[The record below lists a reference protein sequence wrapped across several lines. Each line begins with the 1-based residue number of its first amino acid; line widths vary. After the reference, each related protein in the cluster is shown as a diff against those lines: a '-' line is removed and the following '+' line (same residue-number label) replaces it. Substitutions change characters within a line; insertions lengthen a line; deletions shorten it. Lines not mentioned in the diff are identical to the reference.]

1 MDFKSPWWVKYRKR
15 RYKTKNYLTFEVIL
29 RRSFRETV
37 REYLSCASIAGIR
50 EINNPNNTFLHR
62 LAFHFSLRY
71 TIYCFPSALR
81 IVLLFTSLVNI
92 MYFLQYTWNSTLANP
107 LVVTGESSTYP
118 IKDIDFPAIAF
129 CNINRI
135 SLKALKLHAAKM
147 YPRLSK
153 LNFSLAHLEFFYQN
167 MGRLIDFSYDD
178 TRLYAKL
185 MDAFS
190 LKEFSDMT
198 VGLMRELAP
207 NCEETLIKCQWAGK
221 VVDCKN
227 IFELRRTVLGHCCA
241 FNYVLDYNAAV
252 SLHATIA
259 PVKRQT
265 VPGVNNGLRVVM
277 DAMIDD
283 YAFPLTYR
291 TGFEVLIFD
300 PIHFADMT
308 GGRVIQR
315 MVQPNQEQFFQV
327 ESVKQ
332 IASPEVRKY
341 PLSARKCL
349 FRDENVKEFHN
360 KYSYSACLV
369 KCRKS
374 LQKCTDLYVK
384 NLRCLDKYREKLQYL
399 YPLDTEDTEG
409 LEQEL
414 VDSLY
419 CPECLP
425 DCELTQHST
434 KSYKIPLQTTRM
446 RNGINL
452 TDKCVISIFHPTTSG
467 ILHRLDVVAYW
478 FEILSNIGG
487 FSGMLMG
494 IGIYTVYFLF
504 VYTFCEILYSNYN
517 KYR

>member
-1 MDFKSPWWVKYRKR
+1 MDFKSPWWVKYRNR
-15 RYKTKNYLTFEVIL
+15 RYKTKNYLTFEMIL

-62 LAFHFSLRY
+62 
-71 TIYCFPSALR
+71 ALR
-81 IVLLFTSLVNI
+81 IVLLFASLVNI

-198 VGLMRELAP
+198 VLAP

-369 KCRKS
+369 KCRIQSVQS
-374 LQKCTDLYVK
+374 LCKCIPYFMPTSYKNVPTCTLK
-384 NLRCLDKYREKLQYL
+384 NLRCLDKYRGEWRTPACHLFYL
-399 YPLDTEDTEG
+399 FYQLLTEINRISVIISLLT
-409 LEQEL
+409 
-414 VDSLY
+414 VD
-419 CPECLP
+419 
-425 DCELTQHST
+425 
-434 KSYKIPLQTTRM
+434 
-446 RNGINL
+446 
-452 TDKCVISIFHPTTSG
+452 
-467 ILHRLDVVAYW
+467 
-478 FEILSNIGG
+478 
-487 FSGMLMG
+487 
-494 IGIYTVYFLF
+494 
-504 VYTFCEILYSNYN
+504 FC
-517 KYR
+517 